1 MSAAARTQIA
11 MTALRGM
18 RLLPTCRQSW
28 CPGTARSRE
37 NANIIRDAEVTDAVR
52 QNICATQ
59 QMKSRNVP
67 QLWPIAATQLVGM
80 M

>member
-11 MTALRGM
+11 MTAKCGM
-18 RLLPTCRQSW
+18 RLRPTRRHIA

-37 NANIIRDAEVTDAVR
+37 NANSIRDADVTDAVR
-52 QNICATQ
+52 QNIWATQ

-67 QLWPIAATQLVGM
+67 QLWPIAATQLEGM

>member
-1 MSAAARTQIA
+1 
-11 MTALRGM
+11 MTDMCGM
-18 RLLPTCRQSW
+18 RLRATRRQSW
-28 CPGTARSRE
+28 WPGTARSRE
-37 NANIIRDAEVTDAVR
+37 NANSILEADVTEAVK
-52 QNICATQ
+52 QKNWAMQ